1 MAPPRSVAGDS
12 ETDNHAAARG
22 VDPACATGWAS
33 MTISA
38 QDTVERMIHEGT
50 PFEDI
55 EQYIETVALP
65 SEQLAALWLLAW
77 AEATDPVTRRR
88 VVAEALASSDGLP
101 GSPVGAAPSASARVS
116 HGERRLAPVTSGS
129 VHPKRAGRQRRR
141 R

>member
-1 MAPPRSVAGDS
+1 MARPRSVAGDS
-12 ETDNHAAARG
+12 DTDNHAGTRG
-22 VDPACATGWAS
+22 VNPVRVMGWAS

-38 QDTVERMIHEGT
+38 QDTVERMIREGT
-50 PFEDI
+50 RFEDI

-77 AEATDPVTRRR
+77 AEATDPVMRRR

-101 GSPVGAAPSASARVS
+101 GSPLGAASSVSVRVS
-116 HGERRLAPVTSGS
+116 HGERRLVPVTSVS

-141 R
+141 